1 MSDNPTEVEATALPL
16 PDYRL
21 LEIAGRDAMAVAQAQ
36 FMNDVAAL
44 ADGQWQ
50 WSGWLT
56 PKGRVVALFALL
68 RLDDR
73 TLWLLLPDFAPV
85 DLAAALRTY
94 VFRSHVTMTTR
105 DDLRVSGTRDAH
117 GTAPGRQFF
126 QAPDT
131 ASVSLGWPGDRGI
144 DIRPGTDDGKDAL
157 GDPGWYQADLRTGI
171 PRLVATQS
179 AQWTPQQLSLER
191 LAAYSVKKGCYPGQ
205 EIVARTHFLGQAKRG
220 LVLLQGEVPLAP
232 GDPVSDGTRETG
244 QVVSASGDW
253 ALAIAP
259 PGTHIVE
266 SRERPVR
273 EQPFEG

>member
-21 LEIAGRDAMAVAQAQ
+21 LEIAGRDAMAFAQAQ

-117 GTAPGRQFF
+117 ARPREGSSSRRRTRPAYRWAGPVIAASISARGRMTERMPSAI
-126 QAPDT
+126 QA
-131 ASVSLGWPGDRGI
+131 GI
-144 DIRPGTDDGKDAL
+144 RRI
-157 GDPGWYQADLRTGI
+157 
-171 PRLVATQS
+171 
-179 AQWTPQQLSLER
+179 
-191 LAAYSVKKGCYPGQ
+191 C
-205 EIVARTHFLGQAKRG
+205 GQASR
-220 LVLLQGEVPLAP
+220 AW
-232 GDPVSDGTRETG
+232 S
-244 QVVSASGDW
+244 
-253 ALAIAP
+253 P
-259 PGTHIVE
+259 PNPRNGHRN
-266 SRERPVR
+266 SFRWNAWRPTA
-273 EQPFEG
+273 